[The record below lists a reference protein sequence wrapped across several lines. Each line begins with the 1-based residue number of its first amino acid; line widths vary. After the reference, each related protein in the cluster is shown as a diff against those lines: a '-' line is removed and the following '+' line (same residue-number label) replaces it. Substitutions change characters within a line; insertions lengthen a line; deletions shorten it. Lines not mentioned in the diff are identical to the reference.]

1 MRRLWKALVVVAAVL
16 IATVSAVTLAS
27 ASTDRTTVLHLT
39 TENAQA
45 TNLDLGKKGLS
56 QGDEFVVADN
66 VFMAGNRVG
75 TLAAVCTLTR
85 LAAQEES
92 LCVFTIRLPRGQI
105 TGQFLLVGGS
115 FNNATFAITGG
126 TGAYRDAGGSG
137 KATMG
142 GNTLT
147 LFVGHLA
154 A

>member
-1 MRRLWKALVVVAAVL
+1 VRRLWKVLAVVAAVL
-16 IATVSAVTLAS
+16 VATVSAVTMAS
-27 ASTDRTTVLHLT
+27 ASGDRTTVLHLT

-45 TNLDLGKKGLS
+45 TNLDLGKKGPS
-56 QGDEFVVADN
+56 QGDEFIVADN
-66 VFMAGNRVG
+66 VFMSGNRVG

-85 LAAQEES
+85 LAAQEEAQ
-92 LCVFTIRLPRGQI
+92 CIFTIGLPRGQI

-115 FNNATFAITGG
+115 FDNATFAITGG

-147 LFVGHLA
+147 LFVKHLA